1 MEYEMR
7 QCGSRLIFKD
17 ILLAYS
23 LKVDL
28 FFVVHLQIWLW
39 RKQHKQEYDTEENST
54 RFYFR
59 LNALCPKTWKKSKKR
74 ITEDIGFERQC

>member
-7 QCGSRLIFKD
+7 QCGSRLIVKA

-28 FFVVHLQIWLW
+28 FFVVHLQI
-39 RKQHKQEYDTEENST
+39 
-54 RFYFR
+54 
-59 LNALCPKTWKKSKKR
+59 
-74 ITEDIGFERQC
+74 